1 MHPTEGKGLWA
12 RCGAWHAERVWSAQI
27 LVEAI
32 VYKYLHDEA
41 AVADTVWDILRELV
55 QAADVE
61 VRVMALEMVVNA
73 ALRAQLCV
81 DTISGEPLDPDVLP
95 RTQRGLR
102 QQLLRML
109 EFACQ
114 EELLDAPMCE
124 AAVSGVLLL
133 CTRQGQVT
141 AAVSSSTTPA
151 LEALAALATHCCSDD
166 TVLHA
171 DGELV
176 GVP

>member
-1 MHPTEGKGLWA
+1 MVSCCVKA
-12 RCGAWHAERVWSAQI
+12 SA
-27 LVEAI
+27 AN
-32 VYKYLHDEA
+32 YLHKEEWV
-41 AVADTVWDILRELV
+41 VATRYLFCTW
-55 QAADVE
+55 
-61 VRVMALEMVVNA
+61 
-73 ALRAQLCV
+73 
-81 DTISGEPLDPDVLP
+81 
-95 RTQRGLR
+95 QRGLR